1 MNLKIVEIQEIA
13 LKGISKK
20 LSGKAANRFYQEHI
34 MWADHH
40 DDIQNAVSTNIPGTW
55 YGIWDNGIYWIARAA
70 SDVESDKLEDI
81 SIPGGTYAV
90 FESEFGNHAGDEL
103 PKLRD
108 YIFDECLPKSEYRQR
123 KDYEVEVYHL
133 YPSSEK
139 EKRHY
144 EIWVPVEKI

>member
-1 MNLKIVEIQEIA
+1 MNLKIKEIEKIN
-13 LKGISKK
+13 LKGMRKK
-20 LSGKAANRFYQEHI
+20 FSGKAANRFYQEHI

-40 DDIQNAVSTNIPGTW
+40 DNIQNAVSTNIPGTW
-55 YGIWDNGIYWIARAA
+55 YGIWDNGTYWIARKAT
-70 SDVESDKLEDI
+70 DVENEELNDVYVPNAI
-81 SIPGGTYAV
+81 YAV
-90 FESEFGNHAGDEL
+90 FESNFGNHAGDDL

-108 YIFDECLPKSEYRQR
+108 YIFDEWLPTSGYSQS

-144 EIWVPVEKI
+144 EIWIPVEKI